1 MFVADA
7 GIALWIGV
15 FFLIGGFGFFVMAV
29 ALLFRFIGWLFR
41 TITGVSATGRQGS
54 EPQINRQR
62 HAICPHPG
70 CGHANGPTA
79 LYCGRCGRPLRRAY
93 DVDAYG

>member
-7 GIALWIGV
+7 GIALWIAA
-15 FFLIGGFGFFVMAV
+15 FLLIGVLGFVVMTV
-29 ALLFRFIGWLFR
+29 ALLFRFVGWLFR
-41 TITGVSATGRQGS
+41 AIIGTSAGRRQGS
-54 EPQINRQR
+54 HPRISQPR
-62 HAICPHPG
+62 HTICPHPG

>member
-7 GIALWIGV
+7 GIAIWIAGLLVVGV
-15 FFLIGGFGFFVMAV
+15 LGFFVMAV
-29 ALLFRFIGWLFR
+29 VLAFRFIGWLLR
-41 TITGVSATGRQGS
+41 ALTGGLGANQPDSRPPTNCPRRLV
-54 EPQINRQR
+54 
-62 HAICPHPG
+62 CPHPG

-79 LYCGRCGRPLRRAY
+79 LYCGRCGRPLRRTY

>member
-7 GIALWIGV
+7 GIAIWIAGFLLLGV
-15 FFLIGGFGFFVMAV
+15 FGFFVMIV

-41 TITGVSATGRQGS
+41 TMTGGSAGCKQEGVPRTGRG
-54 EPQINRQR
+54 RR
-62 HAICPHPG
+62 RVCPHPG
-70 CGHANGPTA
+70 CGHANRPAA
-79 LYCGRCGRPLRRAY
+79 LFCGRCGRPLRQTY